1 MFFGRRAAE
10 LRDKGQKAEEA
21 EAKAV
26 ATKLRVGSYVIDQ
39 GTQRPFVY
47 EDEDARGS
55 RRSDTGKGSE

>member
-1 MFFGRRAAE
+1 MARGESAE
-10 LRDKGQKAEEA
+10 KAETALE
-21 EAKAV
+21 